1 MNDAQRD
8 LLAYYNSIAPEKD
21 ANGNYPLE
29 FAQTVRRLYDALE
42 GAL

>member
-8 LLAYYNSIAPEKD
+8 LLKYYMSIAPERD
-21 ANGNYPLE
+21 ANGNYPHE
-29 FAQTVRRLYDALE
+29 FALTVRRLYDALE